1 MIATFTRIGRV
12 LGVLLALLS
21 TGASAQVTFTNQG
34 TLLQSVP
41 GTSVA
46 DCGADMDQDG
56 LDDIVRVFGNGIYI
70 DYQQPNGS
78 FTPAFYPLTVLTSPS
93 WSIAAADIDG
103 NGWTDLCFGGGSRCS
118 FVYFDGTS
126 FVEDQDPTYIFSQRS
141 TFCDIDNDG
150 NLDAFVC
157 HDVDQSHPYRNVNG
171 ILQLDQ
177 SLISTLDAGG
187 NYAAI
192 WCDYDNDNDPDLY
205 ITKCRGG
212 APVGDPQ
219 RINLMY
225 RNDGDGVFTSV
236 GPQINMND
244 GEQSWATVFEDFDND
259 GDFDAFSVNHTA
271 VLPIDGQT
279 AGNRFMRNNGDGTFT
294 NIINSTGVSPSQL
307 GAWNCDAGDFDNN
320 GFVDIFSEM
329 STEMYWNN
337 GGLSFTGAQLNFNS
351 GGIGDYNHDGFLDV
365 IDGNNLWINNGN
377 ANNWVKFDLEGL
389 VSNKEA
395 IGARVE
401 IYGAWGVQ
409 IREVRSGESFDPA
422 STTIVHFGIG
432 AATEITQAI
441 IKWPSG
447 IITTIDAPAINAQHS
462 VPEAGCLNDPITI
475 TASGNTTICPG
486 ESITLSAPAGDSYT
500 WSTGASDSSIEATEA
515 GTYSVVVWDEA
526 GCAALSNNI
535 TVTVTTPAVPTISAS
550 GPLVFCEGGSV
561 ILTSSEGQSYAWST
575 GESTQAISVDEP
587 GTYQVSV
594 TGQCNGGV
602 DSQPMEIAVLSANEP
617 VVTGA
622 QIGEPGTAVL
632 TAAGDNLEWFASE
645 TSADVL
651 GTGNSFT
658 TDFFDT
664 SISYWVQSTTIHG
677 GAMEEGGRP
686 DYTGGGGIPSTG
698 GRLFFDVTEPF
709 TLMEVTVFVPETSTA
724 GVRTIQLFDQ
734 GGNLLNETQVNLPLG
749 ESVVNVGFEIAP
761 GTGYQ
766 IGCAE
771 NNLFRNNSGVTFPYA
786 IGTVGSIYNSSFGA
800 SYYYYFYNWQIQKES
815 MACVS
820 DRVEATA
827 NVVSV
832 NELAERMGLSLFP
845 NPVDQELAIRLD
857 AKYANARFTITDATG
872 RMVRTIQPNATANGR
887 MTVDVA
893 DLAAGVYQL
902 VVLSNGEAAS
912 IDFVKR

>member
-1 MIATFTRIGRV
+1 MNLLFNQWKSLCT
-12 LGVLLALLS
+12 VLLFS
-21 TGASAQVTFTNQG
+21 GAFAIQAQVTFTNQNS
-34 TLLQSVP
+34 LLQSVP

-46 DCGADMDQDG
+46 DCGADMNQDG
-56 LDDIVRVFGNGIYI
+56 LDDVVRVFGNGIYV
-70 DYQQPNGS
+70 DFQQPDGTFNGE
-78 FTPAFYPLTVLTSPS
+78 FYPLTVATSPS

-157 HDVDQSHPYRNVNG
+157 HDVDQSHPYRNVDG

-177 SLISTLDAGG
+177 SLINTLDAGG

-205 ITKCRGG
+205 VTKCRGG

-279 AGNRFMRNNGDGTFT
+279 AGNRYMRNNGDGTFT
-294 NIINSTGVSPSQL
+294 NVINSTGISPSQL

-337 GGLSFTGAQLNFNS
+337 GGNSFTGAQLNFNS
-351 GGIGDYNHDGFLDV
+351 GGIGDYNDDGFLDV

-377 ANNWVKFDLEGL
+377 DNNWIKFDLEGL

-401 IYGAWGVQ
+401 IYGSWGVQ

-422 STTIVHFGIG
+422 SSTLVHFGLG
-432 AATEITQAI
+432 TATEVTQAI

-447 IITTIDAPAINAQHS
+447 VITTIQNPPVNS
-462 VPEAGCLNDPITI
+462 LVSTPEAGCLNDPVTI
-475 TASGNTTICPG
+475 QVNGNTTICPG
-486 ESITLSAPAGDSYT
+486 ETITLSAPAGASYT
-500 WSTGASDSSIEATEA
+500 WSNGTAGQNVEVSQG
-515 GTYSVVVWDEA
+515 GTYSVVVWDEE
-526 GCAALSNNI
+526 GCASLSNNVVVSVI
-535 TVTVTTPAVPTISAS
+535 TPTVPAVSAS
-550 GPLVFCEGGSV
+550 GPVVFCEGGSV
-561 ILTSSEGQSYAWST
+561 ILTSSEGQSYTWSS

-587 GTYQVSV
+587 GEYFVSV

-602 DSQPMEIAVLSANEP
+602 DSAPISVNVLSANEP
-617 VVTGA
+617 VVTNA
-622 QIGEPGTAVL
+622 QIGEAGTAVL
-632 TAAGDNLEWFASE
+632 TATGENLEWFADENSIE
-645 TSADVL
+645 VL

-658 TDFFDT
+658 TEFFDNA
-664 SISYWVQSTTIHG
+664 ISYWVQGTTIHG
-677 GAMEEGGRP
+677 GAIENGGRP
-686 DYTGGGGIPSTG
+686 DYTGGGGIPATG

-709 TLMEVTVFVPETSTA
+709 TLQEVTVFVPETSTA

-734 GGNLLNETQVNLPLG
+734 GGVVLSELAVDLPLG
-749 ESVVNVGFEIAP
+749 ETVVELNFELTP

-771 NNLFRNNSGVTFPYA
+771 NNLFRNNADVSYPYA
-786 IGTVGSIYNSSFGA
+786 IGTVGSITGSTFGS
-800 SYYYYFYNWQIQKES
+800 SYYYYYYDWKIQKES
-815 MACVS
+815 IACVS

-827 NVVSV
+827 SVVSV
-832 NELAERMGLSLFP
+832 NELAERMGLSVFP
-845 NPVDQELAIRLD
+845 NPVDQELAIRID

-872 RMVRTIQPNATANGR
+872 RKVRMIQPNVAANGR
-887 MTVDVA
+887 MTVDLA

-902 VVLSNGEAAS
+902 VVVSNGEAAS